1 MDKSIAGP
9 FTDFHVLELPVF
21 DAEAE
26 GGADQME
33 ALDAGGTGVEDH
45 HVVVFVV
52 DHFQDVG
59 VAADED
65 LRAVGFDQAQG
76 AIVVAAGVAADVG
89 HQHAHPVLFEV
100 AHHLGEVAYVVAV
113 AVAEDADQRLE
124 GGDLRIGGLIAEI
137 PSMPDHVDRCQ
148 KIFQLLVEVSV
159 GVGDQS
165 YVCHIIFASQ
175 YMSLKTTLP

>member
-9 FTDFHVLELPVF
+9 FTDFHILELPVF

-59 VAADED
+59 VAADEE
-65 LRAVGFDQAQG
+65 LGPVGFDQAQG
-76 AIVVAAGVAADVG
+76 PVVVAAGIAADVG
-89 HQHAHPVLFEV
+89 HQDTHPVLFEEV
-100 AHHLGEVAYVVAV
+100 HHGMVVPDIVAV
-113 AVAEDADQRLE
+113 AVAVNAQKGFE
-124 GGDLRIGGLIAEI
+124 GGNLLGNDPGAEVAG
-137 PSMPDHVDRCQ
+137 MPDDIHR
-148 KIFQLLVEVSV
+148 L
-159 GVGDQS
+159 
-165 YVCHIIFASQ
+165 
-175 YMSLKTTLP
+175 